1 MSSISI
7 AMHADHRSSYV
18 GVINLLFFFLSWG
31 LIRPTKEK
39 AAPGAVSKG
48 GAVSGNNQA
57 AADAA
62 VLLRAKE
69 EMAKRMVKH
78 IEIIINSVKLVVQLK
93 AALLI
98 KSAEFMTAMAAEV
111 SMHLTQVAQAHA
123 QAAASN
129 CVAALKLQQD
139 ILRKAS
145 ERCKAVSQDVA
156 MTHRARQEALNGVAQ
171 DLVKVA
177 GDIAASMRAMAEA
190 AAGRT
195 SLLTLFFFVNHRH
208 R

>member
-1 MSSISI
+1 MDPG
-7 AMHADHRSSYV
+7 A
-18 GVINLLFFFLSWG
+18 INLVFFFVSWG
-31 LIRPTKEK
+31 LIRPTKEIP
-39 AAPGAVSKG
+39 APSVAVSKG
-48 GAVSGNNQA
+48 GAVSGHNQA

-123 QAAASN
+123 QAAATN
-129 CVAALKLQQD
+129 CVAALKLQQE
-139 ILRKAS
+139 ILKKAC
-145 ERCKAVSQDVA
+145 ERCRAVSQDVA
-156 MTHRARQEALNGVAQ
+156 MTHKARQEALNGVAH

-177 GDIAASMRAMAEA
+177 GDIAASMRTMAEA
-190 AAGRT
+190 AAGNDAYY
-195 SLLTLFFFVNHRH
+195 LLIIGIVNCLKAY
-208 R
+208 

>member
-1 MSSISI
+1 LIFCFS
-7 AMHADHRSSYV
+7 
-18 GVINLLFFFLSWG
+18 FFLVARS
-31 LIRPTKEK
+31 IRPTKET
-39 AAPGAVSKG
+39 AAPSVAVSKGGGGG

-123 QAAASN
+123 QAAATN
-129 CVAALKLQQD
+129 CVAALKLQQE
-139 ILRKAS
+139 ILKKAC
-145 ERCKAVSQDVA
+145 ERCRAVSQDVA
-156 MTHRARQEALNGVAQ
+156 MTHKARQEALTGVAQ
-171 DLVKVA
+171 DLVKAA
-177 GDIAASMRAMAEA
+177 GDIAGSMRTMAEA
-190 AAGRT
+190 AAG
-195 SLLTLFFFVNHRH
+195 N
-208 R
+208 

>member
-1 MSSISI
+1 M
-7 AMHADHRSSYV
+7 
-18 GVINLLFFFLSWG
+18 
-31 LIRPTKEK
+31 IRPTKEIP
-39 AAPGAVSKG
+39 APSVAVSKG
-48 GAVSGNNQA
+48 GAVSGHNQA

-98 KSAEFMTAMAAEV
+98 KSAEFMTAMAGEV

-123 QAAASN
+123 QAAATN
-129 CVAALKLQQD
+129 CVAALKLQQE

-145 ERCKAVSQDVA
+145 ERCRAVSQDVA
-156 MTHRARQEALNGVAQ
+156 MTHKARQEALNGVAH

-177 GDIAASMRAMAEA
+177 GDIAASMRTMAEA
-190 AAGRT
+190 AAGNDAYYLVCSHT
-195 SLLTLFFFVNHRH
+195 FFCVSIIDMTMALLVL
-208 R
+208 